1 MTRESAT
8 SLQVVS
14 TLAVYCPWGWGLSGS
29 ALGWNVPLARQ
40 D

>member
-8 SLQVVS
+8 FLEVAFTLVVYS
-14 TLAVYCPWGWGLSGS
+14 SWGWGLAESD
-29 ALGWNVPLARQ
+29 LGWSVPLARQ

>member
-8 SLQVVS
+8 SLGMVS
-14 TLAVYCPWGWGLSGS
+14 ALAVYCQWGCGLGGA
-29 ALGWNVPLARQ
+29 ALGWSVPLARQ

>member
-8 SLQVVS
+8 SLKAVS
-14 TLAVYCPWGWGLSGS
+14 TLVVYYPWGWVLGGA
-29 ALGWNVPLARQ
+29 ALGWSVPLARK